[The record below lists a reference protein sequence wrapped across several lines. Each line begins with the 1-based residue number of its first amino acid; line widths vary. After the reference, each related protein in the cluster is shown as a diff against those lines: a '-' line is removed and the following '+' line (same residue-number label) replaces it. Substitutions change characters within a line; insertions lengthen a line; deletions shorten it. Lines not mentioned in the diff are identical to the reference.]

1 MLRPAAFLDRD
12 GVINIDK
19 GYVYKISDF
28 EWTEGAVEA
37 IRLLNEKNYYV
48 FIVTNQSGISRG
60 IFDENDVEKLHDY
73 VNKKL
78 SKKSAKIDEFFY
90 SPYHP
95 SDGSKKYIHLKNLRK
110 PNTGMLEI
118 ADAKWNIDKSK
129 SFLIGDK
136 ESDIQCAR
144 NFGIK
149 GYLFKEKNLFNF
161 LNSVNIY
168 QKYL

>member
-60 IFDENDVEKLHDY
+60 IFDENDVVAANCADP
-73 VNKKL
+73 V
-78 SKKSAKIDEFFY
+78 EF
-90 SPYHP
+90 
-95 SDGSKKYIHLKNLRK
+95 
-110 PNTGMLEI
+110 
-118 ADAKWNIDKSK
+118 
-129 SFLIGDK
+129 
-136 ESDIQCAR
+136 
-144 NFGIK
+144 
-149 GYLFKEKNLFNF
+149 
-161 LNSVNIY
+161 V
-168 QKYL
+168 